1 MQLAYL
7 KTLLS
12 EKLITENEYSRIK
25 KKLMKDY
32 GIASDLLSDFNES
45 DK

>member
-12 EKLITENEYSRIK
+12 EKQIAENEYSRIK

-32 GIASDLLSDFNES
+32 GIASDILSDFKRS
-45 DK
+45 D